1 MGEIFGSN
9 GARRRAGEVL
19 TLREYLER
27 IRKQGKTR
35 MRRLAR
41 VILVV
46 FLVVPAWLAFVLC
59 VPYQGF
65 PRKGLFV
72 DVPRGASA
80 GVVARLLAEKGVV
93 RSRLAFEALCRWRP
107 RCTLQAG
114 QYFFDQPATAFEVYR
129 AIAEGRVYQAQV
141 TVPEGLTMFD
151 IADLLAQQG
160 LVSRRAFLQAAGDPM
175 PIRDLA
181 PGARTLEGFLFPGKY
196 AFSRHTTPQEIVEAM
211 VQRFRETWRELPGV
225 NRDEL
230 SAQAVATLASLVVR
244 ETSVPEEQPLVAAV
258 FTNRLRRGLAL
269 QCDATVIYALERAKK
284 YSGSLTFSDL
294 RFDSPYNTYRHTGL
308 PPAPIANPGEAAL
321 RAALNP
327 SLVDYLYFVAS
338 GRGGHL
344 FSRTFQEHNRNVARY
359 RRLLAQNADGDTL
372 ERKSNAKRSP

>member
-1 MGEIFGSN
+1 MRGTVPVRFLTVNTSN
-9 GARRRAGEVL
+9 ALETRA
-19 TLREYLER
+19 
-27 IRKQGKTR
+27 KTKR
-35 MRRLAR
+35 RRLAQ

-46 FLVVPAWLAFVLC
+46 FLIGPAWLAFALC
-59 VPYQGF
+59 VPYGGF

-72 DVPRGASA
+72 EVPRGASA

-93 RSRLAFEALCRWRP
+93 RSRLAFETLCRWRSP
-107 RCTLQAG
+107 RTLQAG

-129 AIAEGRVYQAQV
+129 AIVEGRVYQTQV

-160 LVSRRAFLQAAGDPM
+160 LVNRQAFLRAARDPV

-181 PGARTLEGFLFPGKY
+181 PGARSLEGFLFPGKY

-211 VQRFRETWRELPGV
+211 VERFRETWRELPGV
-225 NRDEL
+225 KSDEL
-230 SAQAVATLASLVVR
+230 SAQAVVTLASLVAR
-244 ETSVPEEQPLVAAV
+244 ETAVPEERSLVAAV

-269 QCDATVIYALERAKK
+269 QCDPTVIYALERAKK

-294 RFDSPYNTYRHTGL
+294 RFDSPYNTYLHTGL

-327 SLVDYLYFVAS
+327 STVDYLYFVAN
-338 GRGGHL
+338 GQGGHH

-359 RRLLAQNADGDTL
+359 RRLLAQNTDADTL
-372 ERKSNAKRSP
+372 ERKPNAKRSP